1 MIVLNE
7 APHHPDCPAT
17 DGFGCHCDELWEQEI
32 YDDDYPVEDP
42 PPSAADADRAA
53 RAWEA
58 DRLTRGEP

>member
-7 APHHPDCPAT
+7 DDPLEPWDHEPLPAT
-17 DGFGCHCDELWEQEI
+17 
-32 YDDDYPVEDP
+32 YDDDYPVEEP
-42 PPSAADADRAA
+42 PPSPADADRAA